1 MRDISGKRRALVA
14 LITFALAVGVAAQA
28 VVIDSR
34 TNARPDSGDVRG
46 MEQPRSARANGI
58 ALAGAGTTPKDKCK
72 TLIECDEDLA
82 AAVDLETKMV
92 DSLQQGHVVEIEFG
106 RPRPEQPW
114 LCQDPMCTGA
124 WGDSGLWTGVYVGA
138 EAMRYAVAKTNLQ
151 GKGNSAGNGN
161 SDNAPGHA
169 DVTFWTAQRDQALSR
184 LKTIL
189 AAQHRDI
196 NIAEDWNGELK
207 IPPDVNT
214 VDPINQRHAA
224 NFGGG
229 IIKGERGMIMRSCTP
244 VGLGVMGINDPTVDA
259 ANPVNNNNNRVF
271 RITSHVDK
279 VTYNCETAPSR
290 DTYAGLTF
298 GLLTAFDLVGPDEPD
313 LFGPD
318 QPKLRDQIR
327 EDLLSMG
334 NFLLKYGWNYPRPHG
349 YVSADHD
356 FDGAISPLMVYVP
369 MARLNMVQAVRHVLK
384 DGGTEADRQ
393 KWDRVWAD
401 ELASQGRIL
410 AFSMEVDAA
419 DAGHS
424 GYYKYNLHHLNGFN
438 ITRLEGDPAVRT
450 LFKQALGV
458 MDRTTGDDINAHF
471 ETITWALT
479 GEQGRLDAA
488 DKHLRE
494 WRQYR
499 DRIDLGGA
507 TCNSLRDDEGNC
519 IGDLGRPTQCPSAL
533 ECVPQDQMEVSQS
546 SSACETK
553 TQGIVVLGP
562 SVIQSQFPGQPKPKV
577 RSRCP
582 LPVALRPPRDF
593 LWQNPSTQLNGS
605 LSADQRYPGVDYL
618 LPYWMIRY
626 YTEVAKPGS
635 GSFPEWAGPA
645 HV

>member
-46 MEQPRSARANGI
+46 MEQPRAATANGL
-58 ALAGAGTTPKDKCK
+58 ALAGTTTTPNDNC
-72 TLIECDEDLA
+72 TLIECDEALA
-82 AAVDLETKMV
+82 AAVDLETKMA
-92 DSLQQGHVVEIEFG
+92 DSLQQGHVVEINFG
-106 RPRPEQPW
+106 STQKVPG
-114 LCQDPMCTGA
+114 DVVGTGG
-124 WGDSGLWTGVYVGA
+124 WGDSGLWTGTYVA
-138 EAMRYAVAKTNLQ
+138 AQAMRYAVAKTNLANLRDKIRSS
-151 GKGNSAGNGN
+151 GKDN
-161 SDNAPGHA
+161 SDSAPGQELK
-169 DVTFWTAQRDQALSR
+169 FWKGQRDQALSR

-189 AAQHRDI
+189 AAEHRDI
-196 NIAEDWNGELK
+196 NIAEDWTGSLK

-244 VGLGVMGINDPTVDA
+244 VGLGAMGIEDTPGPDEQPVNDNYYRVFTITSTVDDVA
-259 ANPVNNNNNRVF
+259 
-271 RITSHVDK
+271 
-279 VTYNCETAPSR
+279 YNCETAPSR

-298 GLLTAFDLVGPDEPD
+298 GLLTAFDLVGPDEPA
-313 LFGPD
+313 
-318 QPKLRDQIR
+318 LRKQIR
-327 EDLLSMG
+327 DDLLSMG
-334 NFLLKYGWNYPRPHG
+334 NFLVKYGWNYPRPHG

-393 KWDRVWAD
+393 KWDAVWAE
-401 ELASQGRIL
+401 ELASQGPIL

-424 GYYKYNLHHLNGFN
+424 GYYKYNLHHLNAFN
-438 ITRLEGDPAVRT
+438 ITRLENDPAVRT

-479 GEQGRLDAA
+479 GEEGRLDAA
-488 DKHLRE
+488 AQHLRE

-499 DRIDLGGA
+499 ARIDQGGETCNGLRDANGNCSDRIG
-507 TCNSLRDDEGNC
+507 
-519 IGDLGRPTQCPSAL
+519 CPQPL

-546 SSACETK
+546 TPA
-553 TQGIVVLGP
+553 GP
-562 SVIQSQFPGQPKPKV
+562 RNAIIPGLSDIQSQFPGQPKPKV
-577 RSRCP
+577 RSRYP
-582 LPVALRPPRDF
+582 LPVALRPPSDF
-593 LWQNPSTQLNGS
+593 LWQRPSTQLNGYVGAS
-605 LSADQRYPGVDYL
+605 HRYPGVDYL

-626 YTEVAKPGS
+626 YTEVEEPGS

>member
-1 MRDISGKRRALVA
+1 MRNISGKRRVLVA
-14 LITFALAVGVAAQA
+14 LITFALAGGVAAQA
-28 VVIDSR
+28 VLIDSR
-34 TNARPDSGDVRG
+34 TNARPDSEDAGG
-46 MEQPRSARANGI
+46 MGQPSAATANGL
-58 ALAGAGTTPKDKCK
+58 ALAGAGTTPNDKCK

-92 DSLQQGHVVEIEFG
+92 DSLQQGHVVETNFG
-106 RPRPEQPW
+106 SSQKVPG
-114 LCQDPMCTGA
+114 DVVGTGA

-138 EAMRYAVAKTNLQ
+138 QAMRYAVAKTHLQ
-151 GKGNSAGNGN
+151 GKGNSAGKGN

-189 AAQHRDI
+189 AAEHRDI
-196 NIAEDWNGELK
+196 NIAEDWTGSLK

-214 VDPINQRHAA
+214 VDPIGQRHAV

-229 IIKGERGMIMRSCTP
+229 IIQGERGMIMRSCTP
-244 VGLGVMGINDPTVDA
+244 VGLGPMGIEDTPGPDAQPVNDNYYRVFTITSTVDDVA
-259 ANPVNNNNNRVF
+259 
-271 RITSHVDK
+271 
-279 VTYNCETAPSR
+279 YNCETAPSR

-298 GLLTAFDLVGPDEPD
+298 GLLTAYDLVGPD
-313 LFGPD
+313 
-318 QPKLRDQIR
+318 QPALREQIR

-334 NFLLKYGWNYPRPHG
+334 NFLVKYGWNYPRPHG

-384 DGGTEADRQ
+384 DGGTDADRQ
-393 KWDRVWAD
+393 KWNAIWAE
-401 ELASQGRIL
+401 ELASQGPIL

-438 ITRLEGDPAVRT
+438 MTRLESDPAVRT
-450 LFKQALGV
+450 LFKQAFGV
-458 MDRTTGDDINAHF
+458 MDLTTGDDINAHF
-471 ETITWALT
+471 ETITFAMT
-479 GEQGRLDAA
+479 GQASRLDAA
-488 DKHLRE
+488 VQHLRE

-499 DRIDLGGA
+499 ARIDQGGETCNGLRDANGNCSDRIG
-507 TCNSLRDDEGNC
+507 
-519 IGDLGRPTQCPSAL
+519 CPQPL

-546 SSACETK
+546 TPA
-553 TQGIVVLGP
+553 GP
-562 SVIQSQFPGQPKPKV
+562 RNAIIPGLSDIQSQFPGQPKPKV
-577 RSRCP
+577 RARYP

-593 LWQNPSTQLNGS
+593 LWQNPSTQLNGYIGAS
-605 LSADQRYPGVDYL
+605 YQYPGVDYL

-626 YTEVAKPGS
+626 YTEVEEPAFDP
-635 GSFPEWAGPA
+635 FPAWAGPA